1 MLSLIR
7 TIRHGPLKS
16 WNFIWVRLGKLYR
29 FVLDIVPI
37 KVSIEMSIGPYGP
50 FKMDARFAFSDYKS
64 WGGRTGKNSGFISC
78 IDACKGSSCVLDIGA
93 HIGLVALP
101 VSKVLAP
108 KGRVYAFEPA
118 TFNRNILLR
127 HAKLNNANNI
137 EIIDSLVG
145 EKEVDKVVFYES
157 KSDSPLG
164 TIALGSNQGDFIK
177 KYKRQVSIDSFC
189 EQKGIIP
196 EVIKIDV
203 EGAELG
209 VLRGAQK
216 ILKRYRPTIILS
228 VHPRELE
235 VMGLNE
241 NMLHSFIKSLNYIC
255 YDSNGSIVK
264 DLVGIEY
271 ILRPRKIIQNSVSSI

>member
-1 MLSLIR
+1 MYIASTNLI
-7 TIRHGPLKS
+7 I
-16 WNFIWVRLGKLYR
+16 
-29 FVLDIVPI
+29 
-37 KVSIEMSIGPYGP
+37 PY
-50 FKMDARFAFSDYKS
+50 
-64 WGGRTGKNSGFISC
+64 
-78 IDACKGSSCVLDIGA
+78 
-93 HIGLVALP
+93 LVTFALP
-101 VSKVLAP
+101 
-108 KGRVYAFEPA
+108 
-118 TFNRNILLR
+118 
-127 HAKLNNANNI
+127 
-137 EIIDSLVG
+137 
-145 EKEVDKVVFYES
+145 
-157 KSDSPLG
+157 
-164 TIALGSNQGDFIK
+164 
-177 KYKRQVSIDSFC
+177 FC
-189 EQKGIIP
+189 EKKGIIP

-216 ILKRYRPTIILS
+216 VLQRYRPTIILS